1 MNDIVI
7 SELSKS
13 FGEHVV
19 LKDFN
24 AVFKAGELSCIMG
37 VSGGGKTTLLNILL
51 GLMRQDGGEING
63 LPKEISCV
71 FQEDRLCEDFSA
83 VTNVRIACD
92 KNITAEEIESQLKEV
107 GLGDSM
113 YRTVRELSGGMK
125 RRVAIVRALMAPG
138 ELIIMDEPF
147 VGLDPKAAHI
157 LKQMMREMCDDG
169 GAIFFS
175 THILE
180 VAEKLCDKVAIIKD
194 GKLVKSGT
202 MEEVKGDESLESVFL
217 ESEE

>member
-92 KNITAEEIESQLKEV
+92 KNITAEEIESQLKDV

-147 VGLDPKAAHI
+147 KGLD
-157 LKQMMREMCDDG
+157 E
-169 GAIFFS
+169 S
-175 THILE
+175 TKLT
-180 VAEKLCDKVAIIKD
+180 VAEFVKKQLVGRTAIM
-194 GKLVKSGT
+194 VT
-202 MEEVKGDESLESVFL
+202 HDESEVELMGGILIKMPSAN
-217 ESEE
+217 

>member
-1 MNDIVI
+1 MKDIVI
-7 SELSKS
+7 SGLSKC
-13 FGEHVV
+13 FGEQVV

-51 GLMRQDGGEING
+51 GLISMDAGEIDGIPEN
-63 LPKEISCV
+63 ISCV

-92 KNITAEEIESQLKEV
+92 KNVDSTEIESQLKKV

-125 RRVAIVRALMAPG
+125 RRVAIVRALMATAD
-138 ELIIMDEPF
+138 LIIMDEPF
-147 VGLDPKAAHI
+147 KGLD
-157 LKQMMREMCDDG
+157 E
-169 GAIFFS
+169 S
-175 THILE
+175 TKLT
-180 VAEKLCDKVAIIKD
+180 VAEFVKKQLKGRTAIM
-194 GKLVKSGT
+194 VT
-202 MEEVKGDESLESVFL
+202 HDESEVELMGGRLIVMPV
-217 ESEE
+217 SEII